1 MSTNDLFNDK
11 AFNEMFNEAQ
21 TSNREIT
28 KSDITQ
34 VTTNS
39 IDDIPSKVVANGSKL
54 IFDILSDYIV
64 QGYRIEVR
72 GFGSFSVRY
81 RPPRNAHNPR
91 NGEKV
96 ITLGKFIPHFKA
108 GIALKERI
116 NKLINKGNSVL
127 NEIEQEQEETV

>member
-11 AFNEMFNEAQ
+11 AFNETLNEAKAN
-21 TSNREIT
+21 NREIT

-116 NKLINKGNSVL
+116 NKLIKSNSIL